1 MLYTTNL
8 SRMLD
13 EVFTFPYQTK
23 VLDNSF
29 VYDFVKTEK
38 DGSSKIEVV
47 VPGYSKEDLKLEV
60 SDGILKLWCDLEG
73 KKFKRHWKIS
83 DSVDTKKI
91 KAECK
96 NGILTVSLTLKEK
109 SSKVSSITIE

>member
-1 MLYTTNL
+1 MLYATNL

-23 VLDNSF
+23 VLDDSF
-29 VYDFVKTEK
+29 VYDHVKTDK
-38 DGSSKIEVV
+38 DGTSKIEVV

-60 SDGILKLWCDLEG
+60 SDGILKLWSDLET
-73 KKFKRHWKIS
+73 KKFKRNWKIS

-96 NGILTVSLTLKEK
+96 NGILTVLLPLKEK